1 MNPILKR
8 IYKNGSRTY
17 YNSSIFFPGA
27 VKEDVFK
34 LYAFL
39 RVADDLVDQIPQD
52 AAGFYRFR
60 TTYETA
66 LQSGQPSG
74 DLIIDGFIE
83 LANRKGF
90 DPLWAKAFL
99 DSMEMDLQKAVY
111 ATLDETLQYT
121 YGSAE
126 VIGLFMSRI
135 IGLPEAIFPNAR
147 MLGRAMQY
155 INFIRDIA
163 EDQQLGRS
171 YLPLAD
177 SGLASLDFEYVS
189 AHRPEFESFIRSQL
203 ALYYDWQRQAGPFFA
218 RLKSGFR
225 IPIKTA
231 TDMYLW
237 TARQIEQ
244 NPFIVYQTKVKPG
257 RFRIFRTVLRNTL
270 NMA

>member
-1 MNPILKR
+1 MNPTLKK

-17 YNSSIFFPGA
+17 YNSSIFFPRA
-27 VKEDVFK
+27 IKEDVFK

-39 RVADDLVDQIPQD
+39 RIADDLVDQVPQD
-52 AAGFYRFR
+52 TAGFYRFR
-60 TTYETA
+60 TAYETA

-74 DLIIDGFIE
+74 NLIIDGFIE
-83 LANRKGF
+83 LAGRKGF
-90 DPLWAKAFL
+90 DPQWTKAFL
-99 DSMEMDLQKAVY
+99 DSMELDLKKPIY

-135 IGLPEAIFPNAR
+135 IGLPESIFPNAR

-155 INFIRDIA
+155 INFIRDIT
-163 EDQQLGRS
+163 EDLELGRI
-171 YLPLAD
+171 YLPLED
-177 SGLASLDFEYVS
+177 SGLSSLDFEYTN
-189 AHRPEFESFIRSQL
+189 AHQPEFETYIRSQL
-203 ALYYDWQRQAGPFFA
+203 ALYYEWQRQAGPFFN
-218 RLKSGFR
+218 RLKHSLR

-244 NPFIVYQTKVKPG
+244 NPFIVYQKKVRPG
-257 RFRIFRTVLRNTL
+257 RFRIFGAILRNTA
-270 NMA
+270 MI